1 MSSALVWALLVALLL
16 GFALAIWRVLMDW
29 DDG

>member
-1 MSSALVWALLVALLL
+1 MDSGLVWGLLTALML